1 MNASGLNEVL
11 TVEEVAAYLRVHDAT
26 VRRWC
31 RDGTLRAL
39 KIGHTYRIRRADLD
53 EMWRGQ
59 GPSTLA
65 EATTEEGARDE

>member
-11 TVEEVAAYLRVHDAT
+11 TVEEVASYLRVHDAT

-39 KIGHTYRIRRADLD
+39 KIGHTYRIRRADL
-53 EMWRGQ
+53 EGMWRGQ
-59 GPSTLA
+59 EPATLA
-65 EATTEEGARDE
+65 EATMERGARDE